1 MVVTFKLLE
10 KIFPCALASVICLYW
25 ITDAKKR
32 EIVDSASHLFRHAV
46 LIDAIGNAAPD
57 HSLDTI
63 ITHINA
69 HHPLTIQ
76 HSALRAL
83 RHYRNEK
90 V

>member
-1 MVVTFKLLE
+1 MY
-10 KIFPCALASVICLYW
+10 IS
-25 ITDAKKR
+25 DAKKR
-32 EIVDSASHLFRHAV
+32 EITDSASHQFRHAV
-46 LIDAIGNAAPD
+46 IIDAIGNAAAD

-69 HHPLTIQ
+69 QHPLTVQ

-90 V
+90 VE